1 MILSKLK
8 SLWNQR
14 PFHENIFKQILAL
27 KIWVCFWVVFQ
38 HLSVSLEWNDIQQI
52 SGFLAVLI
60 IISGLLIGLARSWAY
75 RLFTSVPFAIAQLVF
90 MAASVALGTLILQ
103 ELKFSEYLDIYG
115 SVWWGDLPLV
125 LVRYAFAYDLYRS
138 LWFLSLL
145 ALLSASTLSVAWK
158 RRPYT
163 LPRGGFLLVH
173 LATSVI
179 LLGGLMGKFGFV
191 RAFNELQQNQPV
203 TVFWKVKGPDP
214 NNWKNPF
221 SLPFSVRLDQFEVIK
236 HDPEY
241 RLYAFTQPDGKG
253 GFEDNPKSYDAEAG
267 FKTRLPLT
275 WKRLEILQ
283 TLPDGLNRST
293 WINDVTAPENPV
305 LQVMLGTGTPNPLL
319 GFLVAQD
326 LRTQRFNDPQGRFA
340 LLFNEEFKPRDLGR
354 FKRSEPKS
362 HLVQLTFAGKTFDK
376 EFKKGSIWDFPV
388 FKLKMVRLFKDF
400 PFKNDPNGRPVKVE
414 TVPPELRGNW
424 AELELITNDGQQ
436 AKILLSARNPEFS
449 KSLNAGN
456 LPPGL
461 SLQYKI
467 SGEESFSNFVV
478 FSKNDMKIRS
488 IENGR
493 ILKES
498 PLVLD
503 RPFIFKNGFSAT
515 PLSLLLNA
523 RVEGKYI
530 PNPQARPISERNPAV
545 QVTLSDPRTGKSE
558 TVWLDG
564 REAKPTTFFD
574 KKIGLI
580 YRLKDQEARDFRSKI
595 TLLDTSGKI
604 LAQKEISVNDP
615 LVYEGLW
622 FYQSN
627 YNPEDPTV
635 SGIMV
640 VYEPGLWVTYFGFAM
655 IVIGTIW
662 MFYLKP
668 IFLKRSGRLTK

>member
-1 MILSKLK
+1 MILDKVAPK
-8 SLWNQR
+8 ADQR
-14 PFHENIFKQILAL
+14 LFRDNILQQNLAL
-27 KIWVCFWVVFQ
+27 IIWVCLWILIQ
-38 HLSVSLEWNDIQQI
+38 HLFNSLQWNDVQQI

-60 IISGLLIGLARSWAY
+60 IITGLVIGFASTWTYKL
-75 RLFTSVPFAIAQLVF
+75 LTSIPFAISQLVF
-90 MAASVALGTLILQ
+90 IAAATALGTLILQ
-103 ELKFSEYLDIYG
+103 ELKFSEYLDLYG
-115 SVWWGDLPLV
+115 SVWWGDLALLLV
-125 LVRYAFAYDLYRS
+125 KYAFAYDLYRS

-145 ALLSASTLSVAWK
+145 ALLSASTLAVAWK

-179 LLGGLMGKFGFV
+179 LLGGLLGKYGFV
-191 RAFNELQQNQPV
+191 RAFNELKQNQPV
-203 TVFWKVKGPDP
+203 SIFWKVKGPDP
-214 NNWKNPF
+214 GDWKNPF
-221 SLPFSVRLDQFEVIK
+221 SLPFFIRLDQFEVVK

-241 RLYAFTQPDGKG
+241 RLYAFTQPDGRG

-267 FKTRLPLT
+267 LKARLPLT

-283 TLPDGLNRST
+283 ALPDALNRST
-293 WINDVTAPENPV
+293 WINDITAPENPV
-305 LQVMLGTGTPNPLL
+305 LQVMLGTGTSNPLL

-326 LRTQRFNDPQGRFA
+326 SRTQRFNDPQGRFA
-340 LLFNEEFKPRDLGR
+340 LVFSEEFKVNDLSR
-354 FKRSEPKS
+354 FKKSEPKS

-376 EFKKGSIWDFPV
+376 EFKKGSVWDFPV
-388 FKLKMVRLFKDF
+388 FKLKMIRLFNDF
-400 PFKNDPNGRPVKVE
+400 PFKNDPNGKPVKIE

-436 AKILLSARNPEFS
+436 AKILLSSRNPEFS
-449 KSLNAGN
+449 KSLNAAN

-461 SLQYKI
+461 SLQYQT
-467 SGEESFSNFVV
+467 SGEEAFSQFVV
-478 FSKNDMKIRS
+478 FSKKDMKIRL
-488 IENGR
+488 IENSQ

-498 PLVLD
+498 PLLFD

-515 PLSLLLNA
+515 PLALLLNA
-523 RVEGKYI
+523 RVDGKYI
-530 PNPQARPISERNPAV
+530 PNTQVRPISERNPAV
-545 QVTLSDPRTGKSE
+545 QISLSDPRTGKTE
-558 TVWLDG
+558 TAWLDG

-574 KKIGLI
+574 KKIGFI

-595 TLLDTSGKI
+595 TLIDPSGKT

-615 LVYEGLW
+615 LVYKGLW

-640 VYEPGLWVTYFGFAM
+640 VYEPGLWVTYLGFAM

-668 IFLKRSGRLTK
+668 IIKKRQGV